1 METAGPYRLVD
12 RETGEKFIVW
22 EGSDDNNDADTP
34 IPSAEVLSWKPP
46 VADDRQE
53 SEQSLSSP
61 PLVTFAQNLKSL
73 IKETSKNY
81 MEYSQ
86 IGSATIAGDSSS
98 SDANRIDSFG
108 SGRAQGDSPQ
118 DSYLKDNSAVNEEIE
133 ATNSFRLNSRED
145 DYASFLD
152 RSVPRNASFMG
163 WGGAA

>member
-1 METAGPYRLVD
+1 MED
-12 RETGEKFIVW
+12 
-22 EGSDDNNDADTP
+22 
-34 IPSAEVLSWKPP
+34 
-46 VADDRQE
+46 
-53 SEQSLSSP
+53 
-61 PLVTFAQNLKSL
+61 
-73 IKETSKNY
+73 
-81 MEYSQ
+81 SQ

-133 ATNSFRLNSRED
+133 ATNSLRLNSRED

-163 WGGAA
+163 WGGNGILTYYRRKDLCYC